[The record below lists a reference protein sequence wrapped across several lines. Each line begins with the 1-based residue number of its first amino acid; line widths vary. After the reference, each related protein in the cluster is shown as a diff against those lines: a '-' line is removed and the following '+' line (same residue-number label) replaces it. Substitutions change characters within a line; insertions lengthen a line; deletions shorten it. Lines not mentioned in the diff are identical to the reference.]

1 MTRHTRL
8 ASRLQQAEPVLA
20 PLVLDP
26 LMAKLAEQA
35 GFEALYLGGGA
46 MGYAKVVLEANL
58 SLTQM
63 AHAGLEIASVTP
75 LPMILDGAA
84 GWGDPMHVHHTIRTA
99 QTAGFAGIEIEDQV
113 LPKRAHHHIG
123 IEHMIPIDLMAA
135 KVREAVAARTVGGF
149 LIIARTN
156 AIRASSMGD
165 AVRRLEAY
173 KAAGADAL
181 LALARTPEDI
191 RFIGE
196 RLPPPLVLLLP
207 SGGLHALGM
216 SAADLGA
223 LGFKLLCDTQTALL
237 AAYHA
242 VRGVYAGLRA
252 SGAAP
257 PPAGHSWGDI
267 SQSIH
272 DTIGIEAL
280 LSIERNTVEGIR

>member
-1 MTRHTRL
+1 MAPNTRL
-8 ASRLQQAEPVLA
+8 ATRLQQGEPVLA

-26 LMAKLAEQA
+26 LMARLAEQA

-75 LPMILDGAA
+75 LPIILDGAA

-99 QTAGFAGIEIEDQV
+99 QSAGFAAIEIEDQI

-156 AIRASSMGD
+156 AIRASNMDD
-165 AVRRLEAY
+165 AIRRLEAY

-181 LALARTPEDI
+181 LALARTPQDI
-191 RFIGE
+191 RYIGE

-207 SGGLHALGM
+207 SGGLHSLDM
-216 SAADLGA
+216 SAQELGA
-223 LGFKLLCDTQTALL
+223 LGFRLLCDTQTALL

-242 VRGVYAGLRA
+242 VRAVYAGLRA
-252 SGAAP
+252 TGAAP
-257 PPAGHSWGDI
+257 PPAGQRWGDI
-267 SQSIH
+267 SEAIH
-272 DTIGIEAL
+272 QTIGIESL
-280 LSIERNTVEGIR
+280 LAIERDTVEKT